1 MQHYSLKQ
9 QRSNFILTLRN
20 DAVLNASPKDRY
32 IHFDQVAAGKKAF
45 KKIWGSPIFRLFFNI
60 ILPFSILFIDFILT
74 FKYIYTFLIHEKK
87 TINSK
92 RFFIGHDRRLFTLS
106 EKFGLQQTGD
116 VWIAFL
122 NEPFSISNEN
132 QTAEIWD
139 FVTLDEILKSYIQSI
154 IIHGLTPFTLGYKYL
169 FLSYKS
175 YEWFLLDFALRHI
188 PTDTELVYSYICDR
202 NAILIDKL
210 PHTNKVLIQ
219 HGTMHFGNKTREI
232 PYLEWHPE
240 KGFYIWNSLYKSSP
254 SKVYC
259 FTEIDKWALSNSVI
273 LNEPIYICTGYG
285 FNPAFKPSKKA
296 VLIVSNYYKFAD
308 REEFLL
314 QQLQGLDI
322 EIFLKNHPS
331 HSNSLYDEMRS
342 KYRFTFIEGMD
353 TNLPDVD
360 ILISY
365 DSTLAYEYASIGTKV
380 LYYGHFDI
388 DNVREILANELNI
401 INVYNE

>member
-9 QRSNFILTLRN
+9 QRSNFILSLRN
-20 DAVLNASPKDRY
+20 DAILNAYPKDQD
-32 IHFDQVAAGKKAF
+32 IFLDQVAAGKKAF
-45 KKIWGSPIFRLFFNI
+45 KKIWGNLTFRLLFNI
-60 ILPFSILFIDFILT
+60 ILPFVILFADFLLT
-74 FKYIYTFLIHEKK
+74 FKYIYKFLIHNKK
-87 TINSK
+87 VLKSN
-92 RFFIGHDRRLFTLS
+92 RFFIGHDRRLYTLS
-106 EKFGLQQTGD
+106 EKFGLQKNGD

-122 NEPFSISNEN
+122 NEPFSISDDKE
-132 QTAEIWD
+132 TAEIWD
-139 FVTLDEILKSYIQSI
+139 FVTLDEILKSYIQSV
-154 IIHGLTPFTLGYKYL
+154 IIHVITPFSLGYKYL

-175 YEWFLLDFALRHI
+175 YEWFLIDFALRHI
-188 PTDTELVYSYICDR
+188 PTDSELVYSYICDR

-210 PHTNKVLIQ
+210 PHPNKVLIQ
-219 HGTMHFGNKTREI
+219 HGTMHFGNKSREI

-259 FTEIDKWALSNSVI
+259 FTATDKWALSNSVI

-285 FNPAFKPSKKA
+285 FKAAFKPSKKA

-308 REEFLL
+308 REEYLL
-314 QQLQGLDI
+314 QQLQSLDI

-331 HSNSLYDEMRS
+331 HSNALYDEMKS
-342 KYRFTFIEGMD
+342 KYRFNFIKGMD

-380 LYYGHFDI
+380 LYYGHFDMS
-388 DNVREILANELNI
+388 EIKNI
-401 INVYNE
+401 VKNYLDC